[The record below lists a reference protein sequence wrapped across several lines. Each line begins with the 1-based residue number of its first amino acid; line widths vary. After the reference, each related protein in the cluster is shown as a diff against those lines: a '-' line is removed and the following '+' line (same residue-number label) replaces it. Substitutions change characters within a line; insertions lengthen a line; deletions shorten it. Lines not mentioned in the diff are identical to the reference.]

1 MLCVICRAHPSAV
14 VRSGEKLT
22 LIDEVYKSEAATNT
36 GNKTLSMLL
45 AKYDRI
51 YADPFPSVDVYT
63 KQCSVGS
70 APPPPAPKPDVA
82 MLIVVSQP
90 APPPVETAE
99 AAPKTLPKTASDLPL
114 IGLLGALLCSLSMM
128 VIAIRT
134 VASRFASPRG

>member
-1 MLCVICRAHPSAV
+1 
-14 VRSGEKLT
+14 LT

-36 GNKTLSMLL
+36 GNKALSMLL

-70 APPPPAPKPDVA
+70 APPPPPAPKPDVA

-90 APPPVETAE
+90 AST
-99 AAPKTLPKTASDLPL
+99 TS
-114 IGLLGALLCSLSMM
+114 
-128 VIAIRT
+128 
-134 VASRFASPRG
+134 